1 MPYDTNGDWYEDS
14 VGPVGAAQPS
24 RPQGAPGRESQGGFQ
39 DVDDALSNI
48 PVLGSVLSD
57 VFGIGEE
64 AQREAADRERRA
76 ADWTL
81 ANQYGFENADEYED
95 PAKRAR
101 ADALLATNKG
111 DVAAQRRALAQ
122 LQAASKGAPDAIDA
136 ANMRGI
142 EQGVGQISSAGRVNA
157 MATQQGRGMSG
168 GGALAGQMGAM
179 GQATQGAASGV
190 AQAGTEAQMRALQ
203 ALRARGQLA
212 SSMRRSGF
220 DEAQTRAGAR
230 DQSQIRLKDYQ
241 RGLAGRNVDRR
252 NEQTLERAGLSTGM
266 ADVQSARAGRQKQQD
281 SDTVGGLLQA
291 AVMA

>member
-14 VGPVGAAQPS
+14 VGPTGAAQPS
-24 RPQGAPGRESQGGFQ
+24 RPRGAPGHESQGGFQ

-48 PVLGSVLSD
+48 PILGSVISD

-64 AQREAADRERRA
+64 ANREAADRERRA

-81 ANQYGFENADEYED
+81 ANQYGFETGGEYED

-101 ADALLATNKG
+101 ADALLATNQS

-122 LQAASKGAPDAIDA
+122 LQGASAGAPDAIDA

-142 EQGVGQISSAGRVNA
+142 EQGAGQISAQGRANSIA
-157 MATQQGRGMSG
+157 LGQSRGMSG
-168 GGALAGQMGAM
+168 GGQLAGQLGAL

-220 DEAQTRAGAR
+220 DEAQAQAGAR
-230 DQSQIRLKDYQ
+230 DQSHIRNKDYE
-241 RGLAGRNVDRR
+241 RGIGLRNIDRR
-252 NEQTLERAGLSTGM
+252 NEQTLQRAGLSSGM
-266 ADVQSARAGRQKQQD
+266 ADNYSQRAGNQKAQD